1 MFIVKKNNYFCDTIN
16 LGVIKNKGVRV
27 TDNSIILDNTTNKK
41 VVDFIK
47 DKINNNF
54 AASKKSNL
62 NIVSA
67 YFTIYAFNKLKK
79 ELTNKVSHTNFI
91 LGEPSSIENLGLK
104 DKRLKVFK
112 IQDENI
118 SLEKAITQNAI
129 AKECYNW
136 LKSSNVQIRTAP
148 KKENHKTLIHG
159 KMYYIEQDDN
169 SRVVDAIVGSSN
181 FTSNGL
187 GINECSNYE
196 LNTIIDSKQGINEL
210 KEWFDNL
217 WENNTE
223 DAKKE
228 ILKYI
233 EALYKENTPEL
244 VYMKTLYEM
253 FSDELDKSFINVET
267 NKKFTDT
274 ILWKDKLFQFQK
286 DAVNSIVKK
295 LDMYNGCILA
305 DSVGLGKTYTA
316 LGVIQYYICSKKPN
330 ILVLAPKRL
339 ENNWKR
345 YEDKNIDNPFK
356 EDGLKIY
363 FRTHTDL
370 TSENKKNKTF
380 DWGAFDLVVID
391 ESHNFRNATGSKI
404 DENGNIIKLSRYDKL
419 MNDIIKNGSRQPKV
433 LLLSAT
439 PVNTSLIDL
448 KNQIRLIDLDNDYAF
463 KDNLDIPSVNG
474 LIKVANKKYVEW
486 AKSKYRNKDELLEKL
501 DAKFVNLLSN
511 LTISR
516 SRKQIKNYYQSD
528 DLMNKIPKRKKPIS
542 IYKDIDLNGE
552 FPTYEQLNAEIEEYS
567 LSLYKPTN
575 FVIRNKEKYNKK
587 GRSTMTQERR
597 EDYLIGMMKMGFLK
611 RLESSIASFTLSMEH
626 ILNNID
632 QRLAQIEMSEKS
644 KDNFVLEYKNDEP
657 IYTYED
663 DEDDEI
669 DYTVGKKLV
678 FDIRDLDTIA
688 WKAALRKDRIQI
700 EKIYKMALTVTADR
714 DAKLKELK
722 DLIEYKSKQD
732 NKKLIVFA
740 SYSDTADYLY
750 RELKEYAHN
759 TLGLN
764 IALVTGN
771 KTETTYGSSNFDAI
785 LENFAPEAKLDDYN
799 RPKNEQI
806 DILVCTDCISEGQ
819 NLQDCD
825 TVVNYDIH
833 WNPVRLIQRF
843 GRIDRIGSNN
853 AEIQMISFWPTKDL
867 EHYIKLQYRV
877 EARMAL
883 ADQTTTTDDY
893 ILEEQDLE
901 FAEKNEL
908 SFREKQI
915 KKLMAEEP
923 LEDIEDSSEDFTLS
937 DISMEDFYTDLTSF
951 TKSQNDKLEQLPLGL
966 NAIIPN
972 KFIDKTE
979 TERTM
984 PAGIIFCLKQKHS
997 SEDNKRV
1004 NKFQPY
1010 YLVYIKNDGSMYLSY
1025 EKGKHI
1031 LDIYRTLCLGKNVP
1045 YQELC
1050 DIFNK
1055 KLDVE
1060 NGLEIYNQLLKTSV
1074 NEITKSYQKDIVKNV
1089 FSRGAFIP
1097 TMEEQVKCGD
1107 DFELI
1112 SWLIISEEANVN

>member
-1 MFIVKKNNYFCDTIN
+1 MSDEKS
-16 LGVIKNKGVRV
+16 L
-27 TDNSIILDNTTNKK
+27 ILDNSKQRGT
-41 VVDFIK
+41 VVSFLREKIK
-47 DKINNNF
+47 ANF
-54 AASKKSNL
+54 ENYNEKSKLK
-62 NIVSA
+62 IVSA
-67 YFTIYAFNKLKK
+67 YFTIYAFNALRNELK
-79 ELTNKVSHTNFI
+79 NNVSEIKFI
-91 LGEPSSIENLGLK
+91 LGEPSSIENSGEK
-104 DKRLKVFK
+104 NKRFKAFK

-118 SLEKAITQNAI
+118 SLEKAVSQNAI

-136 LKSSNVQIRTAP
+136 LKQKNIEIRTAP
-148 KKENHKTLIHG
+148 KKDDKKTLIHG
-159 KMYYIEQDDN
+159 KMYYIEQESCD
-169 SRVVDAIVGSSN
+169 RVVDAVVGSSN

-196 LNTIIDSKQGINEL
+196 LNTIIDSKQGIKEL
-210 KEWFDNL
+210 KDWFDDL
-217 WENNTE
+217 WENDTE

-228 ILKYI
+228 ILKFI
-233 EALYKENTPEL
+233 ETLYKENSPEL
-244 VYMKTLYEM
+244 VYMKTIYEM
-253 FSDELDKSFINVET
+253 LSKELNQDLINVEN
-267 NKKFTDT
+267 NKKFTET
-274 ILWKDKLFQFQK
+274 KIWDKLFQFQK

-305 DSVGLGKTYTA
+305 DSVGLGKTFTA
-316 LGVIQYYICSKKPN
+316 LGVIQYYICSKRPN

-345 YEDKNIDNPFK
+345 YTDKNIDNPFK
-356 EDGLKIY
+356 EDGLRIHFK
-363 FRTHTDL
+363 THTDL
-370 TSENKKNKTF
+370 TSENEENKKF
-380 DWGAFDLVVID
+380 DWGDFDLVVID
-391 ESHNFRNATGSKI
+391 ESHNFRNATPSKK
-404 DENGNIIKLSRYDKL
+404 DENGNITKTSRYDKL
-419 MNDIIKNGSRQPKV
+419 MNDIIKNGSRQPKI

-439 PVNTSLIDL
+439 PVNTSLMDL
-448 KNQIRLIDLDNDYAF
+448 KNQIRLIDIDNEHAF
-463 KDNLDIPSVNG
+463 SENLDIPNVNA
-474 LIKVANKKYVEW
+474 LIDNANRKYKDW
-486 AKSKYRNKDELLEKL
+486 AKDKNRDKDKLIEKF
-501 DAKFVNLLSN
+501 DAKFVNFLSS
-511 LTISR
+511 LTLAR
-516 SRKQIKNYYQSD
+516 SRKQIKNYYQAD
-528 DLMNKIPKRKKPIS
+528 DLMNKIPKRKKPKS
-542 IYKDIDLNGE
+542 IYKDIDLKGE
-552 FPTYEQLNAEIEEYS
+552 FPTYEQLNDEIEEYS

-575 FVIRNKEKYNKK
+575 FVVRNKEKYNKK

-597 EDYLIGMMKMGFLK
+597 EDYLIGMMKIGLLK
-611 RLESSIASFTLSMEH
+611 RLESSIASFALSMEH

-632 QRLAQIEMSEKS
+632 QRLKQIELCEAS
-644 KDNFVLEYKNDEP
+644 KDNFILEYVNDEP

-663 DEDDEI
+663 DEEDI

-678 FDIRDLDTIA
+678 FDIRDLDTEA
-688 WKAALRKDRIQI
+688 WKEALLKDRKQI
-700 EKIYKMALTVTADR
+700 EKIYKMALTITADR
-714 DAKLKELK
+714 DAKLQELK
-722 DLIEYKSKQD
+722 KLIELKSNED
-732 NKKLIVFA
+732 NTKLIVFA

-750 RELKEYAHN
+750 KELQDYVHN

-771 KTETTYGSSNFDAI
+771 GNKTTYGSEKFDNI
-785 LENFAPEAKLDDYN
+785 LENFAPEAKLDVKD

-806 DILVCTDCISEGQ
+806 DILICTDCISEGQ

-853 AEIQMISFWPTKDL
+853 SEIQMISFWPTNDL

-901 FAEKNEL
+901 FAEKNEY

-915 KKLMAEEP
+915 KKLMEEEP

-937 DISMEDFYTDLTSF
+937 DISMEDFHTDLRAYS
-951 TKSQNDKLEQLPLGL
+951 KAQNDKLEQLPLGL

-972 KFIDKTE
+972 KFTDKLDNIC
-979 TERTM
+979 TM
-984 PAGIIFCLKQKHS
+984 PAGIIFCLKQKHP
-997 SEDNKRV
+997 SEDNKKV

-1010 YLVYIKNDGSMYLSY
+1010 YLVYIKNDGTMYQSY

-1031 LDIYRTLCLGKNVP
+1031 LDIYRTFCLGKNVP

-1060 NGLEIYNQLLKTSV
+1060 NGLEFYNQLLKTSV
-1074 NEITKSYQKDIVKNV
+1074 NEITKSYQKDIVKNI
-1089 FSRGAFIP
+1089 FRGAFIP
-1097 TMEEQVKCGD
+1097 TIEEQIKCEN

-1112 SWLIISEEANVN
+1112 SWLIISEESNVG

>member
-1 MFIVKKNNYFCDTIN
+1 MKSSI
-16 LGVIKNKGVRV
+16 R
-27 TDNSIILDNTTNKK
+27 DNAKRGTVYGFL
-41 VVDFIK
+41 K
-47 DKINNNF
+47 DVLRENF
-54 AASKKSNL
+54 GKYNDKSKLK
-62 NIVSA
+62 IVSA
-67 YFTIYAFNKLKK
+67 YFTVYAFYALRD
-79 ELTNKVSHTNFI
+79 ELMNKVSEVKFV
-91 LGEPSSIENLGLK
+91 LGEPTSVENLGLRS
-104 DKRLKVFK
+104 KRFKLFK
-112 IQDENI
+112 IQDEGIKFDNI
-118 SLEKAITQNAI
+118 LQQAKV
-129 AKECYNW
+129 AKECYKW
-136 LKSSNVQIRTAP
+136 LKQSNIEIRTAP
-148 KKENHKTLIHG
+148 KKNDKKILIHG
-159 KMYYIEQDDN
+159 KMYYVEQEHND
-169 SRVVDAIVGSSN
+169 RVVDAVIGSSN
-181 FTSNGL
+181 FTTCGL
-187 GINECSNYE
+187 GINNSSNFE
-196 LNTIIDSKQGINEL
+196 LNTIIDSDSSKKDL
-210 KEWFDNL
+210 KEWFDEL
-217 WENNTE
+217 WFENTE

-228 ILKYI
+228 ILKYL
-233 EALYKENTPEL
+233 EMLYKENSPEL
-244 VYMKTLYEM
+244 VYLKTLYEI
-253 FSDELDKSFINVET
+253 FSGELDKNFINVET
-267 NKKFTDT
+267 NKKFADT

-295 LDMYNGCILA
+295 LEMFNGCILA

-316 LGVIQYYICSKKPN
+316 LGVIQYYICTKRPN

-339 ENNWKR
+339 ENNWIK
-345 YEDKNIDNPFK
+345 YSDKNVDNPFK
-356 EDGLKIY
+356 DDNLKIH
-363 FRTHTDL
+363 FKTHTDL
-370 TSENKKNKTF
+370 TSENEANKKF
-380 DWGAFDLVVID
+380 DWGDFDLVVID
-391 ESHNFRNATGSKI
+391 ESHNFRNATTSKI
-404 DENGNIIKLSRYDKL
+404 DENGNIIKQSRYDKL

-439 PVNTSLIDL
+439 PVNTSLTDL
-448 KNQIRLIDLDNDYAF
+448 KNQIRLIDLDDDYAF
-463 KDNLDIPSVNG
+463 KDNLDIPSVSG
-474 LIKVANKKYVEW
+474 LIKVANKKYIEW
-486 AKSKYRNKDELLEKL
+486 AQSKYRNKDELLEKL
-501 DAKFVNLLSN
+501 DAKFVNLLSS

-528 DLMNKIPKRKKPIS
+528 DLMNKIPKRKTPMS
-542 IYKDIDLNGE
+542 IYKGIDLKGE
-552 FPTYEQLNAEIEEYS
+552 FPTYEQLNDEIEEYS

-611 RLESSIASFTLSMEH
+611 RLESSIASFTLSMKH

-632 QRLAQIEMSEKS
+632 QRLAQIEQCEKS

-663 DEDDEI
+663 GDDEM

-678 FDIRDLDTIA
+678 FDIRDLDTDA
-688 WKAALRKDRIQI
+688 WKQSLKKDRKQI
-700 EKIYKMALTVTADR
+700 EKIYNMALTVTADR
-714 DAKLKELK
+714 DAKLQELK
-722 DLIEYKSKQD
+722 ALIENKSKQN
-732 NKKLIVFA
+732 NKKLIIFA

-750 RELKEYAHN
+750 SELKEYVHN
-759 TLGLN
+759 SLGLN

-771 KTETTYGSSNFDAI
+771 GNKTTYGADKFDTI
-785 LENFAPEAKLDDYN
+785 LENFAPQAKLEDYD
-799 RPKNEQI
+799 RPANQQI

-853 AEIQMISFWPTKDL
+853 KEIQMISFWPTKDL

-923 LEDIEDSSEDFTLS
+923 LEDIEDSNEDFTLS

-951 TKSQNDKLEQLPLGL
+951 NKKDNSKLEQLPLGL

-972 KFIDKTE
+972 KYTDKLENVCTV
-979 TERTM
+979 

-1010 YLVYIKNDGSMYLSY
+1010 YLVYIKNDGTMYLSY
-1025 EKGKHI
+1025 EKGKRI

-1050 DIFNK
+1050 DIFNQ
-1055 KLDVE
+1055 KLEVE
-1060 NGLEIYNQLLKTSV
+1060 NGLDIYNQLLKSSV
-1074 NEITKSYQKDIVKNV
+1074 NEITRSYQKDIVKNV
-1089 FSRGAFIP
+1089 FARGAFIP
-1097 TMEEQVKCGD
+1097 TMEEQVKCED

-1112 SWLIISEEANVN
+1112 SWLIITGEESWTM

>member
-1 MFIVKKNNYFCDTIN
+1 MADN
-16 LGVIKNKGVRV
+16 L
-27 TDNSIILDNTTNKK
+27 TILDNSENKK

-47 DKINNNF
+47 DKIDSNYNIGV
-54 AASKKSNL
+54 KSNL

-67 YFTIYAFNKLKK
+67 YFTIYAFNKLKE
-79 ELTNKVSHTNFI
+79 ELTQKVARTNFI
-91 LGEPSSIENLGLK
+91 LGEPFSVENLGLK

-118 SLEKAITQNAI
+118 SLENAITQNAI

-148 KKENHKTLIHG
+148 KKDNSKTLIHG
-159 KMYYIEQDDN
+159 KMYYIEQEN
-169 SRVVDAIVGSSN
+169 NPRGVVDAIVGSSN
-181 FTSNGL
+181 FTSSGL
-187 GINECSNYE
+187 GINKCSNYE
-196 LNTIIDSKQGINEL
+196 LNTVLDSSIGKKEL

-228 ILKYI
+228 ILRYL
-233 EALYKENTPEL
+233 ETLYKENSPEI
-244 VYMKTLYEM
+244 VYLKTLYEI
-253 FSDELDKSFINVET
+253 FSGELDKNFVNVEM
-267 NKKFTDT
+267 NKKFADT

-295 LDMYNGCILA
+295 LEMFNGCILA

-316 LGVIQYYICSKKPN
+316 LGVIQYYICTKRPS

-339 ENNWKR
+339 ENNWIK
-345 YEDKNIDNPFK
+345 YTDKNVDNPFK
-356 EDGLKIY
+356 DDNLKIH
-363 FRTHTDL
+363 FKTHTDL
-370 TSENKKNKTF
+370 TSENEANKKF
-380 DWGAFDLVVID
+380 DWGDFDLVVID
-391 ESHNFRNATGSKI
+391 ESHNFRNATTSKI
-404 DENGNIIKLSRYDKL
+404 DENGNIIKQSRYDKL

-439 PVNTSLIDL
+439 PVNTSLTDL
-448 KNQIRLIDLDNDYAF
+448 KNQIRLIDLDDDYAF
-463 KDNLDIPSVNG
+463 KDNLDIPSVSG
-474 LIKVANKKYVEW
+474 LIKVANKKYIEW
-486 AKSKYRNKDELLEKL
+486 AQSKYRNKDELLEKL
-501 DAKFVNLLSN
+501 DAKFVNLLSS

-528 DLMNKIPKRKKPIS
+528 DLMNKIPKRKKPMS
-542 IYKDIDLNGE
+542 IYKGIDLKGE
-552 FPTYEQLNAEIEEYS
+552 FPTYEQLNDEIEEYS

-611 RLESSIASFTLSMEH
+611 RLESSIASFTLSMKH

-632 QRLAQIEMSEKS
+632 QRLAQIEQCEKS

-663 DEDDEI
+663 GDDEM

-678 FDIRDLDTIA
+678 FDIRDLDTDA
-688 WKAALRKDRIQI
+688 WKQALKKDRKQI
-700 EKIYKMALTVTADR
+700 EKIYNMALTVTADR
-714 DAKLKELK
+714 DAKLQELK
-722 DLIEYKSKQD
+722 KLIEDKSKQK
-732 NKKLIVFA
+732 NKKLIIFA

-750 RELKEYAHN
+750 KELKEYVHN
-759 TLGLN
+759 QLGLN

-771 KTETTYGSSNFDAI
+771 GNKTTYGSEKFDTI
-785 LENFAPEAKLDDYN
+785 LENFAPEAKLEDYN
-799 RPKNEQI
+799 RSANQQI

-853 AEIQMISFWPTKDL
+853 KEIQMISFWPTKDL

-951 TKSQNDKLEQLPLGL
+951 NKKDNSKLEQLPLGL

-972 KFIDKTE
+972 KYTDKLENVCTV
-979 TERTM
+979 

-1010 YLVYIKNDGSMYLSY
+1010 YLVYIKNDGTMYLSY
-1025 EKGKHI
+1025 EKGKRI

-1050 DIFNK
+1050 DIFNR
-1055 KLDVE
+1055 KLEVE
-1060 NGLEIYNQLLKTSV
+1060 NGLDIYNQLLKSSV
-1074 NEITKSYQKDIVKNV
+1074 NEITRSYQKDIVKNV
-1089 FSRGAFIP
+1089 FARGAFIP
-1097 TMEEQVKCGD
+1097 TMEEQVKCED

-1112 SWLIISEEANVN
+1112 SWLIISEEENVG

>member
-1 MFIVKKNNYFCDTIN
+1 MA
-16 LGVIKNKGVRV
+16 
-27 TDNSIILDNTTNKK
+27 DNSIILDNTTDKK

-54 AASKKSNL
+54 AEGKKSNL

-67 YFTIYAFNKLKK
+67 YFTIYAFNKLKE
-79 ELTNKVSHTNFI
+79 ELTQKVSHTNFI
-91 LGEPSSIENLGLK
+91 LGEPSSVENLGLK

-118 SLEKAITQNAI
+118 SLEKAITQNAV

-159 KMYYIEQDDN
+159 KMYYIEQENN
-169 SRVVDAIVGSSN
+169 SRVVDAVVGSSN

-210 KEWFDNL
+210 KEWFDDL

-223 DAKKE
+223 DAKRE

-233 EALYKENTPEL
+233 ETLYKENSPEL

-253 FSDELDKSFINVET
+253 FSGELDKNFINVET
-267 NKKFTDT
+267 NKKFADT
-274 ILWKDKLFQFQK
+274 ILWKNKLFQFQK

-316 LGVIQYYICSKKPN
+316 LGVIQYYICTKRPN

-356 EDGLKIY
+356 EDGLRIHFK
-363 FRTHTDL
+363 THTDL
-370 TSENKKNKTF
+370 TSENEKNKTF
-380 DWGAFDLVVID
+380 DWGDFDLVVID
-391 ESHNFRNATGSKI
+391 ESHNFRNATGSKT
-404 DENGNIIKLSRYDKL
+404 DEDGNIIKLSRYDKL
-419 MNDIIKNGSRQPKV
+419 MNDVIKNGSRQPKV

-439 PVNTSLIDL
+439 PVNTSLKDL
-448 KNQIRLIDLDNDYAF
+448 KNQIRLIDLDDEHAF
-463 KDNLDIPSVNG
+463 AQNLDIPNVNA
-474 LIKVANKKYVEW
+474 LIDNANGKYKTW
-486 AKSKYRNKDELLEKL
+486 AKDKNRDKEKL
-501 DAKFVNLLSN
+501 IEKFDAKFVNFLSS
-511 LTISR
+511 LTLAR
-516 SRKQIKNYYQSD
+516 SRKQIKNYYQAD
-528 DLMNKIPKRKKPIS
+528 DLMNKIPKRKKPMS
-542 IYKDIDLNGE
+542 IYKDIDLKGE
-552 FPTYEQLNAEIEEYS
+552 FPTYEQLNDEIEEYS

-597 EDYLIGMMKMGFLK
+597 EDYLIGMMKIGLLK
-611 RLESSIASFTLSMEH
+611 RLESSIASFALSMEH

-632 QRLAQIEMSEKS
+632 QRLKQIELCENS
-644 KDNFVLEYKNDEP
+644 KDNFVLEYVNDEP

-663 DEDDEI
+663 DEEDAI

-678 FDIRDLDTIA
+678 FDIRDLDTEA
-688 WKAALRKDRIQI
+688 WKEALLKDRKQI
-700 EKIYKMALTVTADR
+700 EKIYKMALTITADR
-714 DAKLKELK
+714 DAKLQELK
-722 DLIEYKSKQD
+722 NLIEKKSNGD
-732 NKKLIVFA
+732 NTKLIVFA

-750 RELKEYAHN
+750 KELEDYVHN
-759 TLGLN
+759 TLKLN

-771 KTETTYGSSNFDAI
+771 GNKTTYGSEKFDDI
-785 LENFAPEAKLDDYN
+785 LENFAPCAKLDDDN

-806 DILVCTDCISEGQ
+806 DILICTDCISEGQ

-867 EHYIKLQYRV
+867 EHYIKLQSRV

-883 ADQTTTTDDY
+883 ADQTTVTDDN

-901 FAEKNEL
+901 FAENNEL

-915 KKLMAEEP
+915 KKLMEEEP

-937 DISMEDFYTDLTSF
+937 DVSMEDFNTDLMSYTRN
-951 TKSQNDKLEQLPLGL
+951 QNDKLEQLPLGL

-972 KFIDKTE
+972 KFTDKLE
-979 TERTM
+979 NICTM
-984 PAGIIFCLKQKHS
+984 PAGIIFCLKQKHP
-997 SEDNKRV
+997 SEDNKKV

-1010 YLVYIKNDGSMYLSY
+1010 YLVYIKNDGTMYLSF
-1025 EKGKHI
+1025 EKGKRI
-1031 LDIYRTLCLGKNVP
+1031 LDIYRTLCLGKDVP

-1074 NEITKSYQKDIVKNV
+1074 SEITKSYQKSLVTSV
-1089 FSRGAFIP
+1089 FSRGGIIP
-1097 TMEEQVKCGD
+1097 TGEEQVKCGD
-1107 DFELI
+1107 DFELV
-1112 SWLIISEEANVN
+1112 SWLIISEEANVD

>member
-1 MFIVKKNNYFCDTIN
+1 MADET
-16 LGVIKNKGVRV
+16 
-27 TDNSIILDNTTNKK
+27 TILDNSVNKK
-41 VVDFIK
+41 VVDFLK
-47 DKINNNF
+47 DKIDKNF
-54 AASKKSNL
+54 NIGIKSNL

-67 YFTIYAFNKLKK
+67 YFTIYAFNNLKD
-79 ELTNKVSHTNFI
+79 ELTEKVAHTNFI

-118 SLEKAITQNAI
+118 SLDKAITQNKI

-136 LKSSNVQIRTAP
+136 LKSSNVQVRTAP

-159 KMYYIEQDDN
+159 KMYYIEQDN
-169 SRVVDAIVGSSN
+169 NPRGVVDAIVGSSN
-181 FTSNGL
+181 FTSSGL

-196 LNTIIDSKQGINEL
+196 LNTILDSKQGIKEL
-210 KEWFDNL
+210 KEWFDDL
-217 WENNTE
+217 WNNNTE
-223 DAKKE
+223 DAKRE

-233 EALYKENTPEL
+233 ETLYKENSPEI
-244 VYMKTLYEM
+244 VYLKTLYEI
-253 FSDELDKSFINVET
+253 FSGELDENFINVET
-267 NKKFTDT
+267 NKKYTET
-274 ILWKDKLFQFQK
+274 KIWQKLFQFQK

-295 LDMYNGCILA
+295 LDKFNGCILA
-305 DSVGLGKTYTA
+305 DSVGLGKTFTA
-316 LGVIQYYICSKKPN
+316 LGVIQYYICTKKPN

-339 ENNWKR
+339 ENNWKK
-345 YEDKNIDNPFK
+345 YTDKNADNPFK
-356 EDGLKIY
+356 DDNLKIY
-363 FRTHTDL
+363 FKTHTDL
-370 TSENKKNKTF
+370 TSENAENKKF
-380 DWGAFDLVVID
+380 DWGDFDLVVID
-391 ESHNFRNATGSKI
+391 ESHNFRNATGSKT
-404 DENGNIIKLSRYDKL
+404 DEDGNIIKLSRYDKL

-439 PVNTSLIDL
+439 PVNTSLNDL
-448 KNQIRLIDLDNDYAF
+448 KNQIRLIDLDDDYAF
-463 KDNLDIPSVNG
+463 RDNLDIPSVSG
-474 LIKVANKKYVEW
+474 LIKVANKKYIEW
-486 AKSKYRNKDELLEKL
+486 AKSKNRNKDELLEKL

-528 DLMNKIPKRKKPIS
+528 DLMNKIPKRKKPLS
-542 IYKDIDLNGE
+542 IYKHIDLKGE
-552 FPTYEQLNAEIEEYS
+552 FPTYEQLNDEIEQYS

-575 FVIRNKEKYNKK
+575 FVVRNKEKYNKK
-587 GRSTMTQERR
+587 GRSTMTQEKR

-611 RLESSIASFTLSMEH
+611 RLESSIASFTLSMKH

-632 QRLAQIEMSEKS
+632 KRLAQIEMCEKT
-644 KDNFVLEYKNDEP
+644 KDNFVLEYKNDEEV
-657 IYTYED
+657 YTYED
-663 DEDDEI
+663 DEDDI

-678 FDIRDLDTIA
+678 FDIRDLDTDA
-688 WKAALRKDRIQI
+688 WKKALKKDRKQI
-700 EKIYKMALTVTADR
+700 EKIYNMALTITADR
-714 DAKLKELK
+714 DAKLQELK
-722 DLIEYKSKQD
+722 DLIEHKSKQT

-740 SYSDTADYLY
+740 SYSDTAEYLY
-750 RELKEYAHN
+750 NSLIDYVNKN
-759 TLGLN
+759 LGLN

-771 KTETTYGSSNFDAI
+771 ENRTTFGADKFDTI
-785 LENFAPEAKLDDYN
+785 LENFAPEAKLEES
-799 RPKNEQI
+799 RSANEQI
-806 DILVCTDCISEGQ
+806 DILICTDCISEGQ

-853 AEIQMISFWPTKDL
+853 SEIQMISFWPTQDL

-893 ILEEQDLE
+893 ILEEQDFE

-915 KKLMAEEP
+915 KKLMKEEP
-923 LEDIEDSSEDFTLS
+923 LEDIEDSDEDFALS
-937 DISMEDFYTDLTSF
+937 DISMEDFYTDLMSY
-951 TKSQNDKLEQLPLGL
+951 TKTQNDKLEQLPIGL

-972 KFIDKTE
+972 KYIDKME
-979 TERTM
+979 NECSM

-997 SEDNKRV
+997 SEENKRV

-1010 YLVYIKNDGSMYLSY
+1010 YLVYIKNDGSLYLSF
-1025 EKGKHI
+1025 EKGKKI
-1031 LDIYRTLCLGKNVP
+1031 LEIYRTLCLGKNVP

-1050 DIFNK
+1050 EIFNK
-1055 KLDVE
+1055 KLEVE
-1060 NGLEIYNQLLKTSV
+1060 NGLEVYNQLLKNSV
-1074 NEITKSYQKDIVKNV
+1074 NEITKSYQKDILKNV
-1089 FSRGAFIP
+1089 FVRGVFIP
-1097 TMEEQVKCGD
+1097 TEEEQVKCDD

-1112 SWLIISEEANVN
+1112 SWLIISEGNNVA

>member
-1 MFIVKKNNYFCDTIN
+1 MADET
-16 LGVIKNKGVRV
+16 
-27 TDNSIILDNTTNKK
+27 TILDNSANKK
-41 VVDFIK
+41 VVDFLK
-47 DKINNNF
+47 DKINKNF
-54 AASKKSNL
+54 NIGIKSNL

-67 YFTIYAFNKLKK
+67 YFTIYAFNNLKN
-79 ELTNKVSHTNFI
+79 ELTEKVAHTNFI

-104 DKRLKVFK
+104 DRRLKVFK

-118 SLEKAITQNAI
+118 SLDKAITQNKI

-136 LKSSNVQIRTAP
+136 LKSSNVQVRTAP

-159 KMYYIEQDDN
+159 KMYYIEQDN
-169 SRVVDAIVGSSN
+169 NPRGVVDAIVGSSN
-181 FTSNGL
+181 FTSSGL

-196 LNTIIDSKQGINEL
+196 LNTILDSKQGIKEL
-210 KEWFDNL
+210 KEWFDDL
-217 WENNTE
+217 WNNNTE
-223 DAKKE
+223 DAKRE

-233 EALYKENTPEL
+233 ETLYKENSPEI
-244 VYMKTLYEM
+244 VYLKTLYEI
-253 FSDELDKSFINVET
+253 FSGELDENFINVET
-267 NKKFTDT
+267 NKKYTET
-274 ILWKDKLFQFQK
+274 KIWQKLFQFQK

-295 LDMYNGCILA
+295 LDKFNGCILA
-305 DSVGLGKTYTA
+305 DSVGLGKTFTA
-316 LGVIQYYICSKKPN
+316 LGVIQYYICTKKPN

-339 ENNWKR
+339 ENNWKK
-345 YEDKNIDNPFK
+345 YTDKNTGNPFK
-356 EDGLKIY
+356 DDNLKIY
-363 FRTHTDL
+363 FKTHTDL
-370 TSENKKNKTF
+370 TSENAENKNF
-380 DWGAFDLVVID
+380 DWGDFDLVVID
-391 ESHNFRNATGSKI
+391 ESHNFRNATGSKT
-404 DENGNIIKLSRYDKL
+404 DEDGNIIKLSRYDKL

-439 PVNTSLIDL
+439 PVNTSLNDL
-448 KNQIRLIDLDNDYAF
+448 KNQIRLIDLDDDYAF
-463 KDNLDIPSVNG
+463 RDNLDIPSVSG
-474 LIKVANKKYVEW
+474 LIKVANKKYIEW
-486 AKSKYRNKDELLEKL
+486 AKSKNRNKDELLEKL

-528 DLMNKIPKRKKPIS
+528 DLMNKIPKRKNPLS
-542 IYKDIDLNGE
+542 IYKHIDLKGA
-552 FPTYEQLNAEIEEYS
+552 FPTYEQLNDEIEQYS

-575 FVIRNKEKYNKK
+575 FVVRNKEKYNKK
-587 GRSTMTQERR
+587 GRSTMTQEKR

-611 RLESSIASFTLSMEH
+611 RLESSIASFTLSMKH

-632 QRLAQIEMSEKS
+632 NRLAQIEMCEKT
-644 KDNFVLEYKNDEP
+644 KDNFVLEYKNDEEV
-657 IYTYED
+657 YTYED
-663 DEDDEI
+663 DEDDI
-669 DYTVGKKLV
+669 DFTVGKKLV
-678 FDIRDLDTIA
+678 FDIRDLDTDA
-688 WKAALRKDRIQI
+688 WKEALKKDRKQI
-700 EKIYKMALTVTADR
+700 EKIYNMASTITADR
-714 DAKLKELK
+714 DAKLQKLK
-722 DLIEYKSKQD
+722 DLIEHKSKQT

-740 SYSDTADYLY
+740 SYSDTAEYLY
-750 RELKEYAHN
+750 NSLVDYVNKN
-759 TLGLN
+759 LGLN

-771 KTETTYGSSNFDAI
+771 GNRTTFGADKFDTI
-785 LENFAPEAKLDDYN
+785 LENFAPEAKLEES
-799 RPKNEQI
+799 RSANEQI
-806 DILVCTDCISEGQ
+806 DILICTDCISEGQ

-853 AEIQMISFWPTKDL
+853 SEIQMISFWPTQDL

-915 KKLMAEEP
+915 KKLMEEEP
-923 LEDIEDSSEDFTLS
+923 IEDIEDSDEDFALS
-937 DISMEDFYTDLTSF
+937 DISMEDFYTDLMSY
-951 TKSQNDKLEQLPLGL
+951 TKTQSDKLEQLPIGL

-972 KFIDKTE
+972 KYTDKMGNE
-979 TERTM
+979 CSM

-997 SEDNKRV
+997 SEENKRV

-1010 YLVYIKNDGSMYLSY
+1010 YLVYIKNDGSLYLSF
-1025 EKGKHI
+1025 EKGKKI

-1050 DIFNK
+1050 EIFNK
-1055 KLDVE
+1055 KLEVE
-1060 NGLEIYNQLLKTSV
+1060 NGLEVYNQLLKNSV
-1074 NEITKSYQKDIVKNV
+1074 NEITKSYQKDILKNV
-1089 FSRGAFIP
+1089 FVRGAFIP
-1097 TMEEQVKCGD
+1097 TEEEQVKCDD

-1112 SWLIISEEANVN
+1112 SWLIISEGNNVA

>member
-1 MFIVKKNNYFCDTIN
+1 MADN
-16 LGVIKNKGVRV
+16 L
-27 TDNSIILDNTTNKK
+27 TILDNSENKK

-47 DKINNNF
+47 DKIENNYNEG
-54 AASKKSNL
+54 KKSNL

-67 YFTIYAFNKLKK
+67 YFTIYAFNKLKE
-79 ELTNKVSHTNFI
+79 ELTQKVSHTNFI
-91 LGEPSSIENLGLK
+91 LGEPSSVENLGLK

-159 KMYYIEQDDN
+159 KMYYIEQEN
-169 SRVVDAIVGSSN
+169 NPRVVDAVIGSSN

-196 LNTIIDSKQGINEL
+196 LNTILDSKQGIKEL
-210 KEWFDNL
+210 KEWFDDL

-223 DAKKE
+223 DAKRE

-233 EALYKENTPEL
+233 ETLYKENSPEL
-244 VYMKTLYEM
+244 VYMKTLYEI
-253 FSDELDKSFINVET
+253 FSGEIDKNFVNVET
-267 NKKFTDT
+267 NKKFADT

-295 LDMYNGCILA
+295 LEMFNGCILA

-316 LGVIQYYICSKKPN
+316 LGVIQYYICTKRPN

-345 YEDKNIDNPFK
+345 YTDKNIDNPFK
-356 EDGLKIY
+356 EDGLKIH
-363 FRTHTDL
+363 FKTHTDL
-370 TSENKKNKTF
+370 TSQNEDNKTF
-380 DWGAFDLVVID
+380 DWGDFDLVVID
-391 ESHNFRNATGSKI
+391 ESHNFRNATGSKT
-404 DENGNIIKLSRYDKL
+404 DENGNIIKQSRYDKL
-419 MNDIIKNGSRQPKV
+419 MNDIIKNGARQPKV

-439 PVNTSLIDL
+439 PVNTSLTDL
-448 KNQIRLIDLDNDYAF
+448 KNQIRLIDLDDDYAF
-463 KDNLDIPSVNG
+463 RDNLDIPSVSG
-474 LIKVANKKYVEW
+474 LIKVANKKYIEW

-528 DLMNKIPKRKKPIS
+528 DLMNKIPKRKRPMS
-542 IYKDIDLNGE
+542 IYKDIDLKGK
-552 FPTYEQLNAEIEEYS
+552 FPTYEKLNDEIEQYS

-632 QRLAQIEMSEKS
+632 QRLSQIEMCEKS
-644 KDNFVLEYKNDEP
+644 KDNFILEYKNDEP

-663 DEDDEI
+663 DEENEI

-678 FDIRDLDTIA
+678 FDIRDLDTNA
-688 WKAALRKDRIQI
+688 WKEALRKDRKQI
-700 EKIYKMALTVTADR
+700 EKIYNMALTITAER

-750 RELKEYAHN
+750 RELKEYVHN

-771 KTETTYGSSNFDAI
+771 GNKTTYGSEKFDTI
-785 LENFAPEAKLDDYN
+785 LENFAPEAKLDDFN
-799 RPKNEQI
+799 RPANEQI
-806 DILVCTDCISEGQ
+806 DILICTDCISEGQ

-853 AEIQMISFWPTKDL
+853 KEIQMISFWPTKDL

-937 DISMEDFYTDLTSF
+937 DISMEDFHTDLMSY

-972 KFIDKTE
+972 KFTDKSE
-979 TERTM
+979 NICTM

-997 SEDNKRV
+997 SDDNKRV

-1010 YLVYIKNDGSMYLSY
+1010 YLVYIKNDGSLYLSDD
-1025 EKGKHI
+1025 KGKRI
-1031 LDIYRTLCLGKNVP
+1031 LDIYRTLCLGKDVP

-1050 DIFNK
+1050 DIFNQ

-1060 NGLEIYNQLLKTSV
+1060 NGLEVYNQLLKTSV

-1089 FSRGAFIP
+1089 FARGAFIP

-1107 DFELI
+1107 DFELV
-1112 SWLIISEEANVN
+1112 SWLIISEEENVG